1 MIPHRI
7 HNCLR
12 TAAGRTLG
20 FGLLLLSI
28 LCPQALSAQVNTS
41 QSILMGRSA
50 LYYDDYTTAIHYLTA
65 ALNAK
70 PYLSDAYYY
79 RAYAKFSLDDYE
91 SAVADLDQAISFN
104 PFHIEY
110 FQLRGLGRIH
120 TNDYQGA
127 IEDYSRVLNEN
138 PDDQSAQY
146 NRVLC
151 RLELKDFTTASD
163 ELDVILRKWPK
174 LTRAYLIKG
183 QTCLALGDTLS
194 GERWVDSLLTISQRE
209 PVAWAFKARQHY
221 RRGEY
226 QACDSCFTQ
235 ALKYDVGNA
244 DYYLERAQARH
255 SLSRYNDALADYT
268 RVIELKPRH
277 FVAHYNRGIIRA
289 FVGDDNLALE
299 DFDFV
304 ISVEPDNTLAIYNRA
319 ELRKNTGDYRGAIA
333 DYTTLIKEFPNFIYG
348 YNQRAECYRHI
359 GATAL
364 AVKDEARVMKADLDL
379 AFAVARPKSVK
390 KMRRR
395 TDDDLAQYDRI
406 IEEVPDSTASFMS
419 ELTGSNGTHTADRV
433 FLPTFH
439 IEGEYYTVEGGSK
452 SVYANDPR
460 VASLIREAQS
470 KQAADDNGAALR
482 LLRTGAEEGIQDA
495 VLYFN
500 LGCLEA
506 EYGTL
511 ENALN
516 DYSRAIDLDPL
527 MAEAYYNK
535 AVIYLLQSE
544 EKDAQPLLS
553 KAGEL
558 GILKAYTLLKQ
569 SKKKNNK

>member
-1 MIPHRI
+1 
-7 HNCLR
+7 
-12 TAAGRTLG
+12 
-20 FGLLLLSI
+20 
-28 LCPQALSAQVNTS
+28 
-41 QSILMGRSA
+41 MGRSA
-50 LYYDDYTTAIHYLTA
+50 LYYDDYTTAIHCFSA
-65 ALNAK
+65 AINAK
-70 PYLSDAYYY
+70 PYLAEAYYY

-91 SAVADLDQAISFN
+91 SAVDDLDHAINFN

-110 FQLRGLGRIH
+110 FQLRGLNRIH

-127 IEDYSRVLNEN
+127 IDDYTRVLAEN
-138 PDDQSAQY
+138 PEDQSAHY

-163 ELDVILRKWPK
+163 ELDVVLSKWPT
-174 LTRAYLIKG
+174 LSRAYLIKG
-183 QTCLALGDTLS
+183 QTCLALGDTLA

-221 RRGEY
+221 RRRQY
-226 QACDSCFTQ
+226 RACDSCFTQ

-289 FVGDDNLALE
+289 FVGDDNQALE

-319 ELRKNTGDYRGAIA
+319 ELRRNTGDYRGAIA
-333 DYTTLIKEFPNFIYG
+333 DYSALIKEFPNFIYG
-348 YNQRAECYRHI
+348 YSKRAECYRHI
-359 GATAL
+359 GASAL
-364 AVKDEARVMKADLDL
+364 AAKDETRVMKADLDL
-379 AFAVARPKSVK
+379 AYGTARQKSVQ

-395 TDDDLAQYDRI
+395 SDDDLAQYDQI

-419 ELTGSNGTHTADRV
+419 ELTGSNGAHSSERV
-433 FLPTFH
+433 FLPAFRLS
-439 IEGEYYTVEGGSK
+439 GEYYTVESGYK
-452 SVYANDPR
+452 SVYANDPQ
-460 VASLIREAQS
+460 V
-470 KQAADDNGAALR
+470 AALIGKAQKDIEAGNEADALK
-482 LLRTGAEEGIQDA
+482 LLREGAEGGIEDA
-495 VLYFN
+495 VLYYN

-516 DYSRAIDLDPL
+516 DYSRAISIDPL

-544 EKDAQPLLS
+544 EKDAAPLLS

-558 GILKAYTLLKQ
+558 GILRAYTLLKQ
-569 SKKKNNK
+569 SKKKGDN

>member
-1 MIPHRI
+1 
-7 HNCLR
+7 
-12 TAAGRTLG
+12 
-20 FGLLLLSI
+20 
-28 LCPQALSAQVNTS
+28 
-41 QSILMGRSA
+41 MGRSA
-50 LYYDDYTTAIHYLTA
+50 LYYDDYTTAIHYFNA
-65 ALNAK
+65 AISAK
-70 PYLSDAYYY
+70 PYLAEAYYY

-91 SAVADLDQAISFN
+91 SAVDDLNHAINFN

-110 FQLRGLGRIH
+110 FQLRGLNRIH

-127 IEDYSRVLNEN
+127 IDDYTRVLAET
-138 PDDQSAQY
+138 PEDQSAHY

-151 RLELKDFTTASD
+151 RLELKDYSTASD
-163 ELDVILRKWPK
+163 ELDVILRKWPT

-183 QTCLALGDTLS
+183 QTCLAIGDTLS
-194 GERWVDSLLTISQRE
+194 GERWVDSLLVISQRE

-221 RRGEY
+221 RRHEY
-226 QACDSCFTQ
+226 KDCDSCFTQ

-244 DYYLERAQARH
+244 DYHLERAQARH
-255 SLSRYNDALADYT
+255 SLSRYNDALSDYS
-268 RVIELKPRH
+268 RVIELQPRH

-289 FVGDDNLALE
+289 FVGDDNQALE

-319 ELRKNTGDYRGAIA
+319 ELRRNTGDYRGAIA

-359 GATAL
+359 GAVAL
-364 AVKDEARVMKADLDL
+364 AVKDETRVMKADLDL
-379 AFAVARPKSVK
+379 AYGAARPKSVQR
-390 KMRRR
+390 MRRR
-395 TDDDLAQYDRI
+395 SDDDLAQYDQI

-419 ELTGSNGTHTADRV
+419 ELTGSNGTHSSDRV
-433 FLPTFH
+433 FLPMFRFA
-439 IEGEYYTVEGGSK
+439 GEYYTVEGGSK
-452 SVYANDPR
+452 SVYANDPQ
-460 VASLIREAQS
+460 VAAIIQQAQM
-470 KQAADDNGAALR
+470 KTDADNNSDALK
-482 LLRTGAEEGIQDA
+482 LLREGADSGITDA
-495 VLYFN
+495 VLYYN

-516 DYSRAIDLDPL
+516 SYSKAIEVDPL

-535 AVIYLLQSE
+535 AVIFLLQSE
-544 EKDAQPLLS
+544 EQEATPLLS

-558 GILKAYTLLKQ
+558 GILRAYTLLKQ
-569 SKKKNNK
+569 AKKKDNK